1 MNITVVLP
9 SSQIKMWVQSLKWFL
24 GYDLTSKQT
33 HNQRLKDYYFI
44 SVEECRNISVYNS
57 CYPNARQT
65 ELFEWKKNLMKKC
78 CSLGYI
84 GRLLFLRLIC
94 KIKHDIHI
102 YVAYS
107 RPNGWTD
114 WADIFC
120 DRQKNSKF
128 FSPTFFH
135 GQHRTL
141 QLVVCKTLQS
151 TFSLN
156 NFLKNQKQ
164 W

>member
-1 MNITVVLP
+1 MNIPVVLP

-128 FSPTFFH
+128 FPLLF
-135 GQHRTL
+135 
-141 QLVVCKTLQS
+141 S
-151 TFSLN
+151 TGTTGPFSLSFVKPYSLP
-156 NFLKNQKQ
+156 FL
-164 W
+164 